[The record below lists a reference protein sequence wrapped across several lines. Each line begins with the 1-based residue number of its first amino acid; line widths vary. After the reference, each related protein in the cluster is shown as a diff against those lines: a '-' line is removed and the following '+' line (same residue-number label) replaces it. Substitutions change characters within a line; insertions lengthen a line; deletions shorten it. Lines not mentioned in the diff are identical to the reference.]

1 MRIRTLKA
9 GFTLIELLVVIAI
22 IGLLA
27 SVVLA
32 SLNSARDK
40 GAAASIKANLNNARV
55 QAELYYDN
63 NQNSY
68 GVSSYNS
75 TTGTGTGVC
84 NVGTATNPTMYTML
98 VAANTAN
105 GGDAAATVLCNS
117 TAAAW
122 AAEARLVPLT
132 PTAQYY
138 CVDSTGIGEVNTTSK
153 GTATAC
159 P

>member
-40 GAAASIKANLNNARV
+40 GAVASIKANLNNARV
-55 QAELYYDN
+55 QAELFYDN
-63 NQNSY
+63 NQNRY
-68 GVSSYNS
+68 FVSA
-75 TTGTGTGVC
+75 TDQVC
-84 NVGTATNPTMYTML
+84 AVGTPDDPGIMNM
-98 VAANTAN
+98 VNAADLSN
-105 GGDAAATVLCNS
+105 GAGTVSCNS
-117 TAAAW
+117 SAGAW
-122 AAEARLVPLT
+122 AAEAQLVPLT
-132 PTAQYY
+132 PVQYY
-138 CVDSTGIGEVNTTSK
+138 CVDSRGIGEVNTTSK
-153 GTATAC
+153 GNATAC